1 VVEDERSDGD
11 LSRPD
16 EETIG
21 DTADSLLTFENA
33 AIPLAVFC
41 PDGKILMANRSLRVL
56 LGYEFDEVVGVSV
69 FDLVVSPV
77 DDPQRAW
84 RRWVDTSDDVSAE
97 RRVSFICKDG
107 SEIVV
112 RASSVVV
119 VDSQR
124 APRYVVTRAAPVA

>member
-1 VVEDERSDGD
+1 VVGDERSDRD

-41 PDGKILMANRSLRVL
+41 PDGKVLMANRSLRVL
-56 LGYEFDEVVGVSV
+56 LGYEFDEIVGLEV

-77 DDPQRAW
+77 DDPHRAW
-84 RRWVDTSDDVSAE
+84 RQWVDTSDRVSAE
-97 RRVSFICKDG
+97 RQVSFICKDQ

-119 VDSQR
+119 VDSHG
-124 APRYVVTRAAPVA
+124 APRYVVTRAAPVS